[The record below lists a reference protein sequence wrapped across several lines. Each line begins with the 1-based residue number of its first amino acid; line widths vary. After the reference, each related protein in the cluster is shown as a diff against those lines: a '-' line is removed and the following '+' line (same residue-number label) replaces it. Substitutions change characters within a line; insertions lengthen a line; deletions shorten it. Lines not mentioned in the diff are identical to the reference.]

1 MSPRRFGLDG
11 DHAQI
16 PFRGTSL
23 LLGRSPDCDVVV
35 PDPLVSR
42 HHALLRIVPE
52 GVELVQLGRAPLEV
66 NGAPAGP
73 VSALRP
79 GDWLSLGGRRFRL
92 TELDAAEAPSE
103 LVWALTRDG
112 TVQHPLR
119 RNPFSV
125 GGDVRDDLCL
135 HAWPAHAL
143 TFTRVQ
149 HGLALEAHVAGV
161 SVDHPL
167 EVGEVVTVRPGARV
181 SWGDDTLLVLA
192 LAHDLQQVTAPVL
205 APTLPL
211 RAALRFLAK
220 GGELTLGF
228 AQGDCTAWLAD
239 RRCDLVA
246 ALLRPPPP
254 YVHGEAVP
262 DEALLPRV
270 WPGAFLGR
278 TELNTLVFRARK
290 DLVKA
295 NLDGGALIERRAG
308 SVRFVLAP
316 QATVRVETG

>member
-1 MSPRRFGLDG
+1 MSARRYGLDG
-11 DHAQI
+11 DHEQI
-16 PFRGTSL
+16 PLRSTSL

-42 HHALLRIVPE
+42 HHALLRVGTE

-66 NGAPAGP
+66 NGAPVAP
-73 VSALRP
+73 VSTLRP
-79 GDWLSLGGRRFRL
+79 GDCLTIGGRRFRL
-92 TELDAAEAPSE
+92 TELDAPEAPSE

-125 GGDVRDDLCL
+125 GGDPSDDLCL
-135 HAWPAHAL
+135 RAWPAHAL

-149 HGLALEAHVAGV
+149 HGLALEAHAPGV
-161 SVDHPL
+161 TVDHPL
-167 EVGEVVTVRPGARV
+167 DVGEVVTVRPGTRV
-181 SWGDDTLLVLA
+181 ACGGDTLLVLA
-192 LAHDLQQVTAPVL
+192 LAQDLPQATAPVL

-211 RAALRFLAK
+211 RASLRFLAK

-254 YVHGEAVP
+254 YVAGEAVP
-262 DEALLPRV
+262 DELLLPRV

-278 TELNTLVFRARK
+278 TELNTLIFRARK

-316 QATVRVETG
+316 QATARVESG

>member
-1 MSPRRFGLDG
+1 MSPRRYGLDG
-11 DHAQI
+11 DHEQI
-16 PFRGTSL
+16 PLRSTSL

-42 HHALLRIVPE
+42 HHALVRLGPD
-52 GVELVQLGRAPLEV
+52 GVELVQLGRTPLEV
-66 NGAPAGP
+66 NGAPVAA
-73 VSALRP
+73 VSALVP
-79 GDWLSLGGRRFRL
+79 GDCLAIGGRRFRL
-92 TELDAAEAPSE
+92 VELDAPEAPTE
-103 LVWALTRDG
+103 PVWALTRDG

-119 RNPFSV
+119 RNPFCV
-125 GGDVRDDLCL
+125 GGDPSNDLCL
-135 HAWPAHAL
+135 RAWPAHAL
-143 TFTRVQ
+143 TLTRVQ
-149 HGLALEAHVAGV
+149 HGLALEAHAPGV
-161 SVDHPL
+161 TVDHPL
-167 EVGEVVTVRPGARV
+167 EVGEVVTVPPGARIA
-181 SWGDDTLLVLA
+181 WGGDVLLVLA
-192 LAHDLQQVTAPVL
+192 LAHDLQQATAPVL

-246 ALLRPPPP
+246 ALLRPPAP
-254 YVHGEAVP
+254 YAPGEAVP
-262 DEALLPRV
+262 DELLLPRV

-295 NLDGGALIERRAG
+295 SLDGGALIERRAG

-316 QATVRVETG
+316 HATVRVDAG